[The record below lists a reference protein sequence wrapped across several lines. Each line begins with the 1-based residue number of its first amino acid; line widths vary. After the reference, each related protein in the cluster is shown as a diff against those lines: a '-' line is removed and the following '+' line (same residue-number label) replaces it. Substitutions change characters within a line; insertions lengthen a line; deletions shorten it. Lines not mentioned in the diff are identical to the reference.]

1 MTKQELLDKANDLPL
16 APGVYL
22 MMDKTGCVIYVGKA
36 KKLKNRVS
44 QYFQE
49 NSSHNEKTRRMVS
62 QVDHFDTI
70 FVSTEF
76 EALIL
81 ENSLIKQHMPRYNIL
96 LKDDKGYPFVR
107 LGTEHYPRF
116 TMASKP
122 ADDNAL
128 YFGPFGGRNETR
140 AAIDAIC
147 AAFRLPTC
155 SRKFPRDIGKER
167 PCLNHHMGRC
177 DAFCRGTPDEDEY
190 MRRIGQAEELLNGH
204 YRRLTRALR
213 EEMGQEAAD
222 LHFEQAAALRD
233 RIRAI
238 EVLGKRQKVIA
249 GICADTDIW
258 GVYRG
263 ALKCGSAVLHIED
276 GSVTGRDLN
285 LFAAPQDESEQMIL
299 SALLPQYYL
308 NKSVLP
314 REILLP
320 CEIEGAAE
328 LAQILTE
335 RAGRKVTL
343 HVPQRGEKAELLA
356 MAQRNA
362 REDVERVTTAQER
375 ENRTLTQLAG
385 MLSLSEPPRRME
397 SYDIS
402 NTGASDIV
410 ASMVVYEGA
419 KPKKSA
425 YRRFKIKSLSAHPD
439 DYASMEEVLTRR
451 IQRYLDGDEKF
462 SPLPDVMLIDG
473 GITHAGVA
481 ERVCAQM
488 HVRVPIFGMVKD
500 DRHRTRA
507 LVTAQGREID
517 LHAAPNVFALI
528 GQIQEETHRFAI
540 TFHHESHSRSS
551 TRSALDGIPG
561 VGKVRA
567 QAAQE
572 RENRTLTQLA
582 GMLSLSEPPRRMESY
597 DISNTGASD
606 IVASMVVYEG
616 AKPKKSAY
624 RRFKIKSLSAHPDDY
639 ASMEEVLT
647 RRIQRYLDGDEKFSP
662 LPDVMLIDGGITHAG
677 VAERVC
683 AQMHVRVPIFGM
695 VKDDRHRTRAL
706 VTAQGREIDLHAA
719 PNVFA
724 LIGQIQEET
733 HRFAITFHHESH
745 SRSSTRS
752 ALDGIP
758 GVGKVRAQALLKT
771 FKSVRAIREA
781 DIFALER
788 VLPKDAAAS
797 VYLHFHGE
805 TDEKKDEM

>member
-116 TMASKP
+116 TMVGKP

-213 EEMGQEAAD
+213 EEMEQEAAD

-249 GICADTDIW
+249 GICADTDVW
-258 GVYRG
+258 GVYTGPARAG
-263 ALKCGSAVLHIED
+263 CAVLHIENGD
-276 GSVTGRDLN
+276 LLGRRVEVLP
-285 LFAAPQDESEQMIL
+285 AAEDDA
-299 SALLPQYYL
+299 ALLGAVVPQYYL
-308 NKSVLP
+308 TRQSLP

-320 CEIEGAAE
+320 AAIEDADA
-328 LAQILTE
+328 LSALLTE
-335 RAGRKVTL
+335 RSGHAVALR
-343 HVPQRGEKAELLA
+343 VPQRGQRRALLDIA
-356 MAQRNA
+356 HRNA
-362 REDVERVTTAQER
+362 REEVERVTDAVQRINGTLRLLQETAQ
-375 ENRTLTQLAG
+375 LPVL
-385 MLSLSEPPRRME
+385 PRRME

-402 NTGASDIV
+402 HTGGADQV
-410 ASMVVYEGA
+410 GGMVVFQDG
-419 KPKKSA
+419 KPLKSA
-425 YRRFKIKSLSAHPD
+425 YRRFRIESCAGAD
-439 DYASMEEVLTRR
+439 DYGAMREVLTRR
-451 IQRYLDGDEKF
+451 FRRYLDGDEKF
-462 SPLPDVMLIDG
+462 APLPDLLLIDG
-473 GITHAGVA
+473 GQEHARVA
-481 ERVCAQM
+481 EQVLAGCGLD
-488 HVRVPIFGMVKD
+488 VPVLGMVKD

-507 LVTAQGREID
+507 LITARGHELGIQQTPA
-517 LHAAPNVFALI
+517 LFALI
-528 GQIQEETHRFAI
+528 GTVQEEVHRFAI
-540 TFHHESHSRSS
+540 AYHHQKH
-551 TRSALDGIPG
+551 TRSAKRSQLDGIPG
-561 VGKVRA
+561 VGEARKKRLLQHFGTVTAVKNAALEQLSAVVPEAAARA
-567 QAAQE
+567 
-572 RENRTLTQLA
+572 
-582 GMLSLSEPPRRMESY
+582 
-597 DISNTGASD
+597 
-606 IVASMVVYEG
+606 VYE
-616 AKPKKSAY
+616 K
-624 RRFKIKSLSAHPDDY
+624 
-639 ASMEEVLT
+639 
-647 RRIQRYLDGDEKFSP
+647 
-662 LPDVMLIDGGITHAG
+662 
-677 VAERVC
+677 
-683 AQMHVRVPIFGM
+683 
-695 VKDDRHRTRAL
+695 
-706 VTAQGREIDLHAA
+706 
-719 PNVFA
+719 
-724 LIGQIQEET
+724 
-733 HRFAITFHHESH
+733 
-745 SRSSTRS
+745 
-752 ALDGIP
+752 
-758 GVGKVRAQALLKT
+758 
-771 FKSVRAIREA
+771 
-781 DIFALER
+781 
-788 VLPKDAAAS
+788 
-797 VYLHFHGE
+797 FHG
-805 TDEKKDEM
+805 